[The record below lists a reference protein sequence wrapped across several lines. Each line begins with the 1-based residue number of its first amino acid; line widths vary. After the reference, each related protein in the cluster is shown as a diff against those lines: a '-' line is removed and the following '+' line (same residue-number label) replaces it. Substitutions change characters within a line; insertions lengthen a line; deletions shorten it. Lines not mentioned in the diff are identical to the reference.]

1 MSKLK
6 LNTNTLFYILVVYI
20 LLQFVW
26 WEVLL
31 VKQNREIHAEKAKI
45 LALGISNNDQLQQ
58 ELTTLHK
65 KESKN
70 IYMIIGEGTIF
81 LIIIT
86 IGIIRVFKA
95 HKREKEISAQQKNFL
110 LSVSHELKTP
120 LATSRLSLQ
129 TLLSRDLNKETQQQ
143 IISNTLQE
151 NERLTQLIENI
162 LISTRLDDVEDSSNL
177 LINKENVNISELLA
191 ETISKAF
198 TQAQQKRIQ
207 SSIQPGVFLTTDK
220 AIFPSIIINLVE
232 NALKYS
238 PAESGIEIR
247 LTKTGPPDGRAGSVV
262 LSVIDSGAGIPDTEK
277 EKVFK
282 KFYRSGNEETRSSKG
297 TGLGLF
303 IVKKTVEMHG
313 GEIAIKN
320 NAPTG
325 TIFEVVF

>member
-1 MSKLK
+1 MARLK

-20 LLQFVW
+20 LFQFVW

-31 VKQNREIHAEKAKI
+31 AKQNREIHAEKEKI
-45 LALGISNNDQLQQ
+45 LALGISDSQRLNT
-58 ELTTLHK
+58 ELNLLYK
-65 KESKN
+65 KEKKN

-86 IGIIRVFKA
+86 IGTIRVFKA
-95 HKREKEISAQQKNFL
+95 HRREKEIAAQQKNFL

-129 TLLSRDLNKETQQQ
+129 TLLSRELTKEMQQQ

-162 LISTRLDDVEDSSNL
+162 LISTRLDDAEDSSNL
-177 LINKENVNISELLA
+177 LIHKENVNISELIS
-191 ETISKAF
+191 ESISKAF
-198 TQAQQKRIQ
+198 TQAQQKRIKAN
-207 SSIQPGVFLTTDK
+207 IQPDVFLTTDK

-238 PAESGIEIR
+238 PADSTIQVNLSKGEKITFSVAD
-247 LTKTGPPDGRAGSVV
+247 TGS
-262 LSVIDSGAGIPDTEK
+262 GIPDSEK

-313 GEIAIKN
+313 GEITLGN
-320 NAPTG
+320 NTPSG
-325 TIFEVVF
+325 SVFEVRF